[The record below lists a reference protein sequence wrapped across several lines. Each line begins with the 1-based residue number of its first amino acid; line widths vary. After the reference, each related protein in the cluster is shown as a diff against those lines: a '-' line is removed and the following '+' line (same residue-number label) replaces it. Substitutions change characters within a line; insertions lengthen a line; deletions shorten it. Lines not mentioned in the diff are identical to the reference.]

1 MNQKLVQLLE
11 KLTHEE
17 QAELE
22 TFAAFLVGRP
32 DKKLL
37 LLSDDVSTDQL
48 TQLVSDSGEFA
59 WLDAPEED
67 VYFLEDGQPFSGPAV
82 TNKMR

>member
-1 MNQKLVQLLE
+1 M
-11 KLTHEE
+11 
-17 QAELE
+17 E
-22 TFAAFLVGRP
+22 TFAAFLVGRR

-67 VYFLEDGQPFSGPAV
+67 VYFLEDGQLVQWPSGHQ
-82 TNKMR
+82 

>member
-1 MNQKLVQLLE
+1 MNQNLVQLLE

-22 TFAAFLVGRP
+22 TFAAFLVGRR

-48 TQLVSDSGEFA
+48 THLVSDSGEFA

-67 VYFLEDGQPFSGPAV
+67 VYFLEDGQPVQWPSGHQ
-82 TNKMR
+82 